1 MRSRSVGDA
10 FLTGALNARKRSA
23 LASSHVSPAELSGLH
38 KDSLKTVLRMGL
50 NHAIRLIDDARS

>member
-1 MRSRSVGDA
+1 MRSRSVGDV
-10 FLTGALNARKRSA
+10 LTGALNARKRSA

-50 NHAIRLIDDARS
+50 NHAIA